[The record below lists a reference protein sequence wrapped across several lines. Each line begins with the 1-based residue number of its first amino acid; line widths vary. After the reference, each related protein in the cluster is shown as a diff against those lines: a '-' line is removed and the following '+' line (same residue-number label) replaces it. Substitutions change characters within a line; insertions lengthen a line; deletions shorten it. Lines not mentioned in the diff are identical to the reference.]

1 MNKLQVIDL
10 FGIIKRT
17 YPSFDSS
24 PQSLEHHAKYLQ
36 DFPFETA
43 RDHVERHILTER
55 FPPTIADIR
64 GRLGDQMDAQRSK
77 EAAATHLA
85 NLDVWGAADTP
96 PPLDYWERGRRLLR
110 GEGNV

>member
-10 FGIIKRT
+10 FSIIKRT

-24 PQSLEHHAKYLQ
+24 TPSVDHHAKYLH
-36 DFPFETA
+36 DFSFDAA
-43 RDHVERHILTER
+43 RENVEKHLLSER

-77 EAAATHLA
+77 DAAEAHFA
-85 NLDVWGAADTP
+85 NLNIWGAADTSP
-96 PPLDYWERGRRLLR
+96 PPDFWDRGRRILK
-110 GEGNV
+110 GEANA